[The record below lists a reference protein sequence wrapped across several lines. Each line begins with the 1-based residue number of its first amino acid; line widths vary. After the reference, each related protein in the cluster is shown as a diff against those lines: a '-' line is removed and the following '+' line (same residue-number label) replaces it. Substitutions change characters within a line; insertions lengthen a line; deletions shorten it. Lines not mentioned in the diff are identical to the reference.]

1 MDLLVNKAEV
11 GESRSEG
18 GEEVLYT
25 MVSESGSL
33 GVAFVWVMEE
43 LVLVCD
49 IIWEGESRGELIL
62 VNLCQVFEGPSPFE
76 STTLLFPVLCDA
88 FTHLF
93 FL

>member
-1 MDLLVNKAEV
+1 
-11 GESRSEG
+11 
-18 GEEVLYT
+18 
-25 MVSESGSL
+25 
-33 GVAFVWVMEE
+33 MEE